1 MLAAGSSSETELTGT
16 ALAMFLNQFGQMQR
30 QMLDQFQQ
38 STMMMFQMFGS
49 MHTEQMEM
57 IREELAR
64 LREIGETLE
73 SLKAEV
79 KTATERAGRPA
90 LGPAP
95 WGPSPATPSIK
106 ASARAEVPGNGTRG
120 AVPAS
125 GPPSG
130 DGAAAGVGAGCQP
143 TPGGTSKDQP
153 LGPSPNVDAW
163 LFDRISALHEEQQSR
178 WQKIF
183 TVMRGKS

>member
-1 MLAAGSSSETELTGT
+1 MLAAGSSSETQLTGT
-16 ALAMFLNQFGQMQR
+16 APAMFLNQFGQMQR

-57 IREELAR
+57 IREELAH

-79 KTATERAGRPA
+79 KTATEPRPPA
-90 LGPAP
+90 LGQVP

-106 ASARAEVPGNGTRG
+106 ASARAEAPGNGTRG
-120 AVPAS
+120 AS
-125 GPPSG
+125 GPRAHRPGTGPLRAWGWDANLCRGGHPRINLWNRARTSMRG
-130 DGAAAGVGAGCQP
+130 CSIGSRRYRRSSKAAGRRF
-143 TPGGTSKDQP
+143 
-153 LGPSPNVDAW
+153 SP
-163 LFDRISALHEEQQSR
+163 
-178 WQKIF
+178 
-183 TVMRGKS
+183 